1 MSESRHGSPQ
11 AQCGTGAGDD
21 TNFFIRAYSM
31 SARTRSARCFFESSG
46 TMETKMNSYAQS
58 IPAEA
63 VAVRKQSHIRYTI
76 IALLFV
82 VGSINYADR
91 AIFSIAGP
99 KMMEAL
105 GLKISHLGY
114 LMATFGWAY
123 VIGQLP
129 GGWLLDRFGA
139 KRVYIGSFLLWSVC
153 TVLIGFAGFLGGIAI
168 PTIFLLVFLLSL
180 CESPSFPSNARIV
193 SSWFPSKER
202 GTAAAIFTAAQY
214 FALVLFLPIMS
225 WISQNVGWQAVY
237 WFMGVVGIVLAAIVP
252 FVLYSPKQ
260 HPRVSPEELEYIS
273 NGGAL
278 VEDSGSRTN
287 TASAKN
293 SVGYLKQLLSNRLI
307 LGIMLGQFCV
317 NVLIWFFTTWFP
329 IYLAQARQL
338 PLVKVGFLAAVP
350 AIAGFL
356 GGIAGGVLSDYLLR
370 KQYSLT
376 VARKVPIVVGMLLAM
391 AILGC
396 IFADTTWGV
405 VAFLSIAFFGKG
417 VGAQGWAV
425 VTDSAPKEAVGLCS
439 SLCNIAGNAAGIVT
453 PIVIGYIVSTTG
465 SFNGALV
472 FVALSAVG
480 AILSFVFLAGKIERV
495 QLKPAE

>member
-1 MSESRHGSPQ
+1 M
-11 AQCGTGAGDD
+11 D
-21 TNFFIRAYSM
+21 
-31 SARTRSARCFFESSG
+31 
-46 TMETKMNSYAQS
+46 SYAQA
-58 IPAEA
+58 IPANA
-63 VAVRKQSHIRYTI
+63 AATAAKQSHIRYVI
-76 IALLFV
+76 IALLFL

-99 KMMEAL
+99 GMMEAL

-139 KRVYIGSFLLWSVC
+139 KRVYITSFFLWSVC
-153 TVLIGFAGFLGGIAI
+153 TVLIGLAGFLDGIAV

-193 SSWFPSKER
+193 SSWFPSAER
-202 GTAAAIFTAAQY
+202 GTAAAIFTSAQY

-225 WISQNVGWQAVY
+225 WVSQSLGWQAVY
-237 WFMGVVGIVLAAIVP
+237 WFMGSVGMVLALFVP
-252 FVLYSPKQ
+252 FILYTPKK
-260 HPRVSPEELEYIS
+260 HPRITPAELEYIS

-278 VEDSGSRTN
+278 VEETGSRKAL
-287 TASAKN
+287 ASTRG
-293 SVGYLKQLLSNRLI
+293 SVACLKQLLSNRLI
-307 LGIMLGQFCV
+307 LGIMLGQFCI

-329 IYLAQARQL
+329 IYLAQARHL
-338 PLVKVGFLAAVP
+338 PLVKVGFLATLP

-356 GGIAGGVLSDYLLR
+356 GGVAGGVLSDYLLR
-370 KQYSLT
+370 KHYSLT
-376 VARKVPIVVGMLLAM
+376 VARKVPIVAGMLLAM
-391 AILGC
+391 TILGC
-396 IFADTTWGV
+396 IFVDTTWGV

-425 VTDSAPKEAVGLCS
+425 VTDAAPKEAVGLCS

-472 FVALSAVG
+472 FVALAAVG

-495 QLKPAE
+495 QLTPSE